1 METEYKDLI
10 DFHKLKEC
18 IISKRTT
25 SKYVAED
32 TGMDKRRISQFIN
45 GFTIPMSD
53 NVAKVCWALKV
64 PVSELVDFKGI
75 KLNPYF
81 DTMPYVYDVPKDAVG
96 EVTYKPLWNFL
107 KIYLKDHEGKTANDL
122 FDKIE
127 PYRRRIGL
135 TNLTR
140 AREASCKARGIDE
153 NFVARVKRQKDY
165 YKTGLTEETRT
176 KLHNDRP
183 LSMRTI
189 YDICKF
195 LGCSVDFVMSYK

>member
-1 METEYKDLI
+1 MDYKEVI

-18 IISKRTT
+18 IVSKRTT

-32 TGMDKRRISQFIN
+32 TGMDKRQISQFIN
-45 GFTIPMSD
+45 GFSTPMSN
-53 NVAKVCWALKV
+53 NVAKICWALKV
-64 PVSELVDFKGI
+64 PVSEIVDFKDI

-81 DTMPYVYDVPKDAVG
+81 DSFPYVYDVPKDAKG

-107 KIYLKDHEGKTANDL
+107 NIYLKEHEGKTANDL

-127 PYRRRIGL
+127 PYRRRMGL
-135 TNLTR
+135 IDTAK
-140 AREASCKARGIDE
+140 AREASFKARGIDE
-153 NFVARVKRQKDY
+153 NFVARVKRTKDY
-165 YKTGLTEETRT
+165 YKTGLTEETRA
-176 KLHNDRP
+176 KLHQDRP
-183 LSMRTI
+183 ISMRTI